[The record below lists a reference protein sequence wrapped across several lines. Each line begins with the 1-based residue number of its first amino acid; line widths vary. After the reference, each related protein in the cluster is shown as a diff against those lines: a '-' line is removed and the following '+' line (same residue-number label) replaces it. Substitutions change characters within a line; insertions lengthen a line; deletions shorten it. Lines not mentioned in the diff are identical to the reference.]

1 MCVVASHPFPLAMDV
16 GISLSSTNANNGS
29 DLVFHVPT
37 VVKFSAGDVESCVN
51 IVIIDD
57 DVPELSES
65 LNLRILDGGYTIG
78 DRGSA
83 DVEITDNDGECV
95 VLRVMYV
102 VGLLLLFVCIID
114 VFICPPVVGVN
125 FKQIE
130 YVVSEDGGSVSVCV
144 VASHPFPL
152 ATDVGISLSSTNAN
166 NGSDFVFYV
175 PTVVE
180 FSAGDV
186 ESCVNIVII
195 EDDVP
200 ELSESFN
207 LRILDGGYTIGDRGS
222 ADVEITDNDGEC
234 VVLRVAYL

>member
-1 MCVVASHPFPLAMDV
+1 M
-16 GISLSSTNANNGS
+16 
-29 DLVFHVPT
+29 
-37 VVKFSAGDVESCVN
+37 
-51 IVIIDD
+51 
-57 DVPELSES
+57 
-65 LNLRILDGGYTIG
+65 
-78 DRGSA
+78 
-83 DVEITDNDGECV
+83 
-95 VLRVMYV
+95 
-102 VGLLLLFVCIID
+102 
-114 VFICPPVVGVN
+114 GVN

-180 FSAGDV
+180 FSAGDI

-195 EDDVP
+195 DDDVS

-222 ADVEITDNDGEC
+222 ADVEITDNDGEF
-234 VVLRVAYL
+234 VVLRLV

>member
-1 MCVVASHPFPLAMDV
+1 MCCTSSSVV
-16 GISLSSTNANNGS
+16 
-29 DLVFHVPT
+29 
-37 VVKFSAGDVESCVN
+37 VVDQ
-51 IVIIDD
+51 
-57 DVPELSES
+57 
-65 LNLRILDGGYTIG
+65 
-78 DRGSA
+78 
-83 DVEITDNDGECV
+83 
-95 VLRVMYV
+95 
-102 VGLLLLFVCIID
+102 LLLFTLIEWL
-114 VFICPPVVGVN
+114 FLPSAVGVN

-195 EDDVP
+195 DDDVP

-207 LRILDGGYTIGDRGS
+207 LRILDGGYTIRGRGS

-234 VVLRVAYL
+234 L

>member
-1 MCVVASHPFPLAMDV
+1 MCCTSSSVV
-16 GISLSSTNANNGS
+16 
-29 DLVFHVPT
+29 
-37 VVKFSAGDVESCVN
+37 VVEQ
-51 IVIIDD
+51 
-57 DVPELSES
+57 
-65 LNLRILDGGYTIG
+65 
-78 DRGSA
+78 
-83 DVEITDNDGECV
+83 
-95 VLRVMYV
+95 
-102 VGLLLLFVCIID
+102 LLLFACLID
-114 VFICPPVVGVN
+114 VLFCPPAVGVN

-195 EDDVP
+195 DDDVP

-222 ADVEITDNDGEC
+222 ADVEITDNDGEF
-234 VVLRVAYL
+234 VVLRLV

>member
-1 MCVVASHPFPLAMDV
+1 MCCPWSSVV
-16 GISLSSTNANNGS
+16 
-29 DLVFHVPT
+29 
-37 VVKFSAGDVESCVN
+37 VVDQ
-51 IVIIDD
+51 
-57 DVPELSES
+57 
-65 LNLRILDGGYTIG
+65 
-78 DRGSA
+78 
-83 DVEITDNDGECV
+83 
-95 VLRVMYV
+95 
-102 VGLLLLFVCIID
+102 LLLFACHID
-114 VFICPPVVGVN
+114 VLFCPSAVGVN

-144 VASHPFPL
+144 VASHPFPI

-195 EDDVP
+195 DDDVP

-234 VVLRVAYL
+234 VVLGVV

>member
-1 MCVVASHPFPLAMDV
+1 M
-16 GISLSSTNANNGS
+16 
-29 DLVFHVPT
+29 
-37 VVKFSAGDVESCVN
+37 
-51 IVIIDD
+51 
-57 DVPELSES
+57 
-65 LNLRILDGGYTIG
+65 
-78 DRGSA
+78 
-83 DVEITDNDGECV
+83 
-95 VLRVMYV
+95 
-102 VGLLLLFVCIID
+102 
-114 VFICPPVVGVN
+114 GVN

-195 EDDVP
+195 DDDVP

-234 VVLRVAYL
+234 VMLRVAYL